1 MHEILLENI
10 SIQFSALPTNEI
22 NLVIYDLWTSL
33 VAQAVN
39 NLSAMQETQVQLLG
53 WEDPL
58 EKEMT
63 SQSGILAWRNP
74 WTEEPGR
81 LQVHGVARV
90 GHYLVTKPPP

>member
-22 NLVIYDLWTSL
+22 NLVIYDLRTSL

-39 NLSAMQETQVQLLG
+39 SLSAMQETQVQLLG

-63 SQSGILAWRNP
+63 THSSILVWEVPRQRSLAGYSPWVCKESG
-74 WTEEPGR
+74 
-81 LQVHGVARV
+81 HD
-90 GHYLVTKPPP
+90 